1 MQKVAKRRIDRR
13 ITGGVILPPIEVLG
27 LNQEINWSKSL
38 TEVKFQM
45 KMTLPAATEF
55 RDEGKDLAK
64 KKEPGFKGLFWTMH
78 YCRNQD
84 SMLSK
89 CISIFSSNDFA
100 VIR

>member
-1 MQKVAKRRIDRR
+1 MRKVAKRRIDRR

-64 KKEPGFKGLFWTMH
+64 KRSPALRDYFGLCTTVGT
-78 YCRNQD
+78 R
-84 SMLSK
+84 
-89 CISIFSSNDFA
+89 
-100 VIR
+100 IRC